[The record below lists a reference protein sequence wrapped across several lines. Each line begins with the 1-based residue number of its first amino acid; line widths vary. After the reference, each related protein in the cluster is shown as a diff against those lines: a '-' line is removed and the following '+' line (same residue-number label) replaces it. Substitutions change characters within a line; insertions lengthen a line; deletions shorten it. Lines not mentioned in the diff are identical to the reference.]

1 MKHIKFE
8 IIIDKLVPY
17 AIGFI
22 LLHFV
27 GTLFFDKQLHAYE
40 DFIIFLEFFLVTFVL
55 GFDLIFKYRRTKDKK
70 AYFRHYWLEILAIF
84 PFMLIFRLFEEAY
97 LITKILPA
105 EESISVSQTAAHE
118 IKGVNKGAQVI
129 VREAQLS
136 GRASRSLLFAE
147 RLSKF
152 PRILRAAIFFEHPL
166 TKNNKRHH
174 KFHFLFYSK
183 HAKKSIKR

>member
-1 MKHIKFE
+1 
-8 IIIDKLVPY
+8 
-17 AIGFI
+17 
-22 LLHFV
+22 
-27 GTLFFDKQLHAYE
+27 
-40 DFIIFLEFFLVTFVL
+40 
-55 GFDLIFKYRRTKDKK
+55 
-70 AYFRHYWLEILAIF
+70 
-84 PFMLIFRLFEEAY
+84 MLIFRLFEEAY

-105 EESISVSQTAAHE
+105 EETISVSQTAAHE